1 MKSSFGDRVFEG
13 INRVVLILVT
23 LVVLYPLVYVVSASI
38 SDPTYVNTGQMWLW
52 PIDITFDGY
61 RRVLDNPDIWT
72 GYRNTIIYTVL
83 GTSLNLLLT
92 IPCAYALAR
101 KDLYGR
107 NFITGIFLVTM
118 FFSGGL
124 IPSYLIIKGLNLLD
138 TPWVLIVVGGASV
151 WNLIVARTFFQNTIP
166 RELEE
171 AAEVD
176 GCSHLSLFLRII
188 IPISGPI
195 IAVMALFYGVA
206 HWNQYFNALM
216 YLQDRS
222 LFPLQLFLREI
233 LIVNE
238 MSANMMMDGDS
249 MAAMAEQAKIA
260 DIIKYAVIIISALP
274 LLILYPFVQRF
285 FIKGI
290 LIGSLKG

>member
-1 MKSSFGDRVFEG
+1 MKSSFGDQVFEWS
-13 INRVVLILVT
+13 NRFILFLVT

-38 SDPTYVNTGQMWLW
+38 SDPQYVNTGQMWLW
-52 PIDITFDGY
+52 PIDITLDGY
-61 RRVLDNPDIWT
+61 RRVLDNPDIWI
-72 GYRNTIIYTVL
+72 GYRNTIIYTLL

-107 NFITGIFLVTM
+107 NVISGIFLLTM
-118 FFSGGL
+118 FFNGGL
-124 IPSYLIIKGLNLLD
+124 IPTYLIIKNLNLLD

-176 GCSHLSLFLRII
+176 GCSHFSLFLRII

-195 IAVMALFYGVA
+195 IAVMALFYGVG

-238 MSANMMMDGDS
+238 MNANMMMDGES

-274 LLILYPFVQRF
+274 LLILYPFLQRF

-290 LIGSLKG
+290 LIGSIKG

>member
-1 MKSSFGDRVFEG
+1 MITSLGDRVFDAV
-13 INRVVLILVT
+13 NRLGLLLVT

-38 SDPTYVNTGQMWLW
+38 SNPAYVNTGQMWLW

-61 RRVLDNPDIWT
+61 RRVLENPDIWT
-72 GYRNTIIYTVL
+72 GYRNTILYTVL
-83 GTSLNLLLT
+83 GTCFNLLLT

-118 FFSGGL
+118 FFNGGL
-124 IPSYLIIKGLNLLD
+124 IPTYLVIKNLNLLD
-138 TPWVLIVVGGASV
+138 TPWVLMIVGGASV

-176 GCSHLSLFLRII
+176 GCSHLSLFLRVIL
-188 IPISGPI
+188 PISGPI

-206 HWNQYFNALM
+206 HWNQYFNAMM
-216 YLQDRS
+216 YLQSRS
-222 LFPLQLFLREI
+222 LYPLQLFLREI

-238 MSANMMMDGDS
+238 MSANMMMDGES

-274 LLILYPFVQRF
+274 LLIVYPFVQRF